1 LRRGGSALKKKSKL
15 KTIIIAVS
23 IFLVVVLGVGAVGF
37 YVAGD
42 YIFTTLL
49 ESYIEDEMTSSL
61 EAALENEILAEAVV
75 SSKSEGTDADG
86 ASPAD
91 SSQAGTPGAE
101 TTNKEAQ
108 EKTEQ
113 EAKPQPMTKEEV
125 KQAVKEKAKVIN
137 ESIPAKDKVQMSS
150 LILDN
155 LSSEDISYLAG
166 LAADGLS
173 DADLSAAK
181 SIAKGSFT
189 AEQIQQVKA
198 FYNQYQGVVLEN
210 K

>member
-1 LRRGGSALKKKSKL
+1 LKKKSKL
-15 KTIIIAVS
+15 KTIIISVS

-75 SSKSEGTDADG
+75 SSKSEGTDAEG

-137 ESIPAKDKVQMSS
+137 ESIPAKDKVEMSS

-189 AEQIQQVKA
+189 AEQIEQVKE
-198 FYNQYQGVVLEN
+198 FYNQYQGVVLE